1 MGLSCVVR
9 VPGLLLAIAAAL
21 ACPGLTAQS
30 QPQSKTVAAAIAPR
44 LPARAPAQID
54 ALAVA
59 VSPGANRA
67 VSFTNHRSAFYYTQ
81 THVNDHP
88 EHAWFRGFNIAGR
101 RMFSDYRLT
110 VDGVALDPASSR
122 SVVVRPDA
130 LVRTYPNGVVETLR
144 LYDDRD
150 VVSIEVQG
158 SAKNTDLS
166 LAGETVRPEDTV
178 DGVQY
183 YTVTG
188 EAPADPKMTLAV
200 MHKADLFMVCAGATR
215 DAARDLCSEASQAEP
230 AWRAERRTRLESTIN
245 GPQFVLADDASLTRS
260 LRWIALTTEQLLTRQ
275 RGDGIYAGLPW
286 FPEYWGRDSFIAL
299 PGAALVTGHFE
310 AARAILVSFARFQ
323 DRDPASRFYGRM
335 PNIVKPGSLDYH
347 TTDGTPRFVIAL
359 REYLRYTGDVTL
371 LRELYP
377 NVVASIDGAL
387 ARFTDDLGLLVHAD
401 NETWMDAR
409 RASDLSAYVPR
420 GTRANDIQALWYE
433 QLRAGAEFA
442 DQLGDAA
449 AARRWTRV
457 ADRVRRSFDQLF
469 VTPAARDRPA
479 SIADHVTAAGV
490 PDHTLR
496 PNVLFA
502 LDLLPANEAAA
513 VTAQAWRTL
522 VFPWGVATLD
532 PGDRFFHPYHLAP
545 GCWHK
550 DEAYHNGTVWP
561 WLDGVLI
568 DQLVRFDQV
577 EPAWQLFHARSR
589 LALARGVVGGLPE
602 TLDAYPHPGEAE
614 PRLTGTYL
622 QAWSN
627 AEHLRAWYQDF
638 LGVRPA
644 LDQRRVL
651 LRPRIP
657 ASLGNVDF
665 TSRVG
670 TGSLRGVYQRI
681 GQQRRFHWVVDG
693 LTTTLVV
700 DLDRYGAHSFEVR
713 AGEQLVVE
721 QGPHGA
727 RAALFAVD
735 GAQRQA
741 VALAPSPAHRAQLE
755 QWNAVFSGT
764 RFAEPRPL
772 DKHSIGVSCAPD
784 PAGTGPVAE

>member
-1 MGLSCVVR
+1 VAG
-9 VPGLLLAIAAAL
+9 A
-21 ACPGLTAQS
+21 TA
-30 QPQSKTVAAAIAPR
+30 PP
-44 LPARAPAQID
+44 LPARAPAQLD
-54 ALAVA
+54 ALAVT
-59 VSPGANRA
+59 VSPRANRA

-101 RMFSDYRLT
+101 RTFSEYRLT
-110 VDGVALDPASSR
+110 VDGVALDPASSL

-150 VVSIEVQG
+150 VVSVEVQG
-158 SAKNTDLS
+158 STGNTELS
-166 LAGETVRPEDTV
+166 LAGETVRPDGAV
-178 DGVQY
+178 DGLQY
-183 YTVTG
+183 YKTTG
-188 EAPADPKMTLAV
+188 DAPAVPAMTLAV
-200 MHKADLFMVCAGATR
+200 MHEASLFLVCAGATR
-215 DAARDLCSEASQAEP
+215 DAAKDLCREASQAEP
-230 AWRAERRTRLESTIN
+230 AWRADRRARLERTIN
-245 GPQFVLADDASLTRS
+245 GSQFVLTDDAALTGS
-260 LRWIALTTEQLLTRQ
+260 LRWIALTTEQLVTRQ

-299 PGAALVTGHFE
+299 PGATLVTGQFE
-310 AARAILVSFARFQ
+310 AARAILVSFASFQ
-323 DRDPASRFYGRM
+323 DRDPASRFHGRV

-359 REYLRYTGDVTL
+359 RDYLRYTGDVTL
-371 LRELYP
+371 LRDLYP
-377 NVVASIDGAL
+377 NVVASIDGSL
-387 ARFTDDLGLLVHAD
+387 ARFTDDRGLLVHAD

-433 QLRAGAEFA
+433 QLRAGAAFA
-442 DQLGDAA
+442 EQLGDEAA
-449 AARRWTRV
+449 AERWTRA

-469 VTPAARDRPA
+469 VTPAMRDRPA

-561 WLDGVLI
+561 WLDGPFI

-577 EPAWQLFHARSR
+577 EPAWQLFRARNR
-589 LALARGVVGGLPE
+589 LALDRGVVGGLPE

-657 ASLGNVDF
+657 ASLGNADF
-665 TSRVG
+665 TSRIG
-670 TGSLRGVYQRI
+670 AGSLRGVYQRV
-681 GQQRRFHWVVDG
+681 GQQHRFHWVLDG
-693 LTTTLVV
+693 LSTTLVV
-700 DLDRYGAHSFEVR
+700 DLDRYASRSFEVHS
-713 AGEQLVVE
+713 GEQLVVE
-721 QGPHGA
+721 QGPDGA

-735 GAQRQA
+735 GARRQA
-741 VALAPSPAHRAQLE
+741 VVLAPSPARRAQLE
-755 QWNAVFSGT
+755 KWNAVFAGT
-764 RFAEPRPL
+764 GFAKPQPL
-772 DKHSIGVSCAPD
+772 GKYSIGVSCAPD
-784 PAGTGPVAE
+784 PAGTGPIAE

>member
-1 MGLSCVVR
+1 MGLSFDVRLPCLALVV
-9 VPGLLLAIAAAL
+9 VAVLAS
-21 ACPGLTAQS
+21 PD
-30 QPQSKTVAAAIAPR
+30 
-44 LPARAPAQID
+44 LPARSPGPSTSAVALTAPPLPVRETARLD
-54 ALAVA
+54 ALAVTVPA
-59 VSPGANRA
+59 GANRA

-88 EHAWFRGFNIAGR
+88 EHSWFRGFNVAGR
-101 RMFSDYRLT
+101 RMFGDYRVT
-110 VDGVALDPASSR
+110 VDGVQLDPAQSL
-122 SVVVRPDA
+122 SVSVRPDA
-130 LVRTYPNGVVETLR
+130 MVRTYPNGVIETLR

-150 VVSIEVQG
+150 VVGVEIQG
-158 SAKNTDLS
+158 ATGPTELS
-166 LAGETVRPEDTV
+166 LAGETVQPDGAV
-178 DGVQY
+178 DGVQFY
-183 YTVTG
+183 AVTG
-188 EAPADPKMTLAV
+188 DTPSAPAEMLAV
-200 MHKADLFMVCAGATR
+200 SRRADTFLVCAGATH

-230 AWRAERRTRLESTIN
+230 AWRDDRRARLERAIN
-245 GPQFVLADDASLTRS
+245 GPQFVLTDDAALTES

-299 PGAALVTGHFE
+299 PGAALVTGQFE
-310 AARAILVSFARFQ
+310 TARAILISFARFQ

-359 REYLRYTGDVTL
+359 RDYLRYTGDVTL

-387 ARFTDDLGLLVHAD
+387 ARFTDDRGLLVHAD

-433 QLRAGAEFA
+433 QLRAGTEFA
-442 DQLGDAA
+442 EHLGDSAA
-449 AARRWTRV
+449 AERWTR
-457 ADRVRRSFDQLF
+457 AAGRVRLSFDRLF
-469 VTPAARDRPA
+469 VTPATGDRPA

-502 LDLLPANEAAA
+502 LDLLPATEAAA
-513 VTAQAWRTL
+513 VTAQVWHSL

-532 PGDRFFHPYHLAP
+532 PGDPFFHPYHLAP

-561 WLDGVLI
+561 WLDGVFI
-568 DQLVRFDQV
+568 DQLVRFGQV
-577 EPAWQLFHARSR
+577 EPAWQLFRTRNR
-589 LALARGVVGGLPE
+589 LALERGVVGGLPE
-602 TLDAYPHPGEAE
+602 TLDAYPHPGAAE

-627 AEHLRAWYQDF
+627 SEHLRVWYQGF

-657 ASLGNVDF
+657 SGLGDVDF
-665 TSRVG
+665 TSRIG
-670 TGSLRGVYQRI
+670 TGSLRGVYQRV
-681 GQQRRFHWVVDG
+681 GHGRRFHWVVDG
-693 LTTTLVV
+693 LSTTLVL
-700 DLDRYGAHSFEVR
+700 DLDGYESRSIEVQ

-721 QGPHGA
+721 QGVDGA
-727 RAALFAVD
+727 RAELFAGD
-735 GAQRQA
+735 GALRQTI
-741 VALAPSPAHRAQLE
+741 VLAPSPARRAQLE
-755 QWNAVFSGT
+755 QWNAAFAGT
-764 RFAEPRPL
+764 GFARPRPL
-772 DKHSIGVSCAPD
+772 GKHSIGVSCAPD
-784 PAGTGPVAE
+784 RAGTGPIAE

>member
-9 VPGLLLAIAAAL
+9 VPGLLFAVAAAL
-21 ACPGLTAQS
+21 ACPGLAAQS
-30 QPQSKTVAAAIAPR
+30 QPQSATAAGATAPL
-44 LPARAPAQID
+44 LPARAPAQLD

-59 VSPGANRA
+59 VSPRANRA

-88 EHAWFRGFNIAGR
+88 EHGWFRGFNIAGR
-101 RMFSDYRLT
+101 RVFSDYRLK

-130 LVRTYPNGVVETLR
+130 LVRTYPDGVVETLR

-150 VVSIEVQG
+150 VVSVEVRG
-158 SAKNTDLS
+158 SAGPVSLS
-166 LAGETVRPEDTV
+166 LAGETVRPDGVV
-178 DGVQY
+178 DGIQY
-183 YTVTG
+183 YTVIG
-188 EAPADPKMTLAV
+188 EAPAVPAMTVVV
-200 MHKADLFMVCAGATR
+200 MRHADLFLICAGATR
-215 DAARDLCSEASQAEP
+215 DAARDLCSEAAQAEP
-230 AWRAERRTRLESTIN
+230 AWRADRRARLERTLN
-245 GPQFVLADDASLTRS
+245 GSQFVLTDDAALTAS

-299 PGAALVTGHFE
+299 PGAALVTGQFE

-323 DRDPASRFYGRM
+323 DRDPESRFYGRM

-359 REYLRYTGDVTL
+359 RDYVRYTGDVTL

-387 ARFTDDLGLLVHAD
+387 ARFVDDRGLLVHAD

-420 GTRANDIQALWYE
+420 GTRANDIQALWYQ
-433 QLRAGAEFA
+433 QLSAGAEFA
-442 DQLGDAA
+442 AQLGDPAA
-449 AARRWTRV
+449 AERWSR
-457 ADRVRRSFDQLF
+457 AAQRVRRSFDQLF
-469 VTPAARDRPA
+469 VTPATRDHPA

-490 PDHTLR
+490 ADHTLR

-502 LDLLPANEAAA
+502 LDLLPEPDAAA
-513 VTAQAWRTL
+513 ITAQAWRTL

-561 WLDGVLI
+561 WLDGVFI
-568 DQLVRFDQV
+568 DQLVRFEQV
-577 EPAWQLFHARSR
+577 EPAWQLFLARNR
-589 LALARGVVGGLPE
+589 MALERGVVGGLPE

-657 ASLGNVDF
+657 ASLGSVDF
-665 TSRVG
+665 TARIG
-670 TGSLRGVYQRI
+670 AGSLRGVYQRV
-681 GQQRRFHWVVDG
+681 GQDRRFHWVVDG
-693 LTTTLVV
+693 LSTTLIV
-700 DLDRYGAHSFEVR
+700 DLDRHELRSFEVH

-721 QGPHGA
+721 QGQDGA

-735 GAQRQA
+735 GVQRQA
-741 VALAPSPAHRAQLE
+741 VVLAPSPERRARLE
-755 QWNAVFSGT
+755 QWNAVFAGT
-764 RFAEPRPL
+764 GFAGPRPL
-772 DKHSIGVSCAPD
+772 GKHSIGVSCAAD
-784 PAGTGPVAE
+784 PAGTGPIAE

>member
-1 MGLSCVVR
+1 MGLSFVVR
-9 VPGLLLAIAAAL
+9 LLGIVLAAA
-21 ACPGLTAQS
+21 A
-30 QPQSKTVAAAIAPR
+30 VAAPP
-44 LPARAPAQID
+44 LPVREPAQLD

-59 VSPGANRA
+59 VSPRANRA

-88 EHAWFRGFNIAGR
+88 EHAWFRGFNIAGQR
-101 RMFSDYRLT
+101 IFSDYILT
-110 VDGVALDPASSR
+110 ADGVALDRASSR
-122 SVVVRPDA
+122 FVVVRPDA

-150 VVSIEVQG
+150 VVSVEVQG
-158 SAKNTDLS
+158 SAGPTELS
-166 LAGETVRPEDTV
+166 LAGDTV
-178 DGVQY
+178 HPDGVLDGVQY
-183 YTVTG
+183 YTITG
-188 EAPADPKMTLAV
+188 DAPAVPTLTVVV
-200 MHKADLFMVCAGATR
+200 MRRADMFLVCAGATR

-230 AWRAERRTRLESTIN
+230 AWRAERRARLERTIN
-245 GPQFVLADDASLTRS
+245 GSQFVLTDDAALTES

-299 PGAALVTGHFE
+299 PGAALVTGQFE

-335 PNIVKPGSLDYH
+335 PNIVKPGSIDYH

-359 REYLRYTGDVTL
+359 GDYLRYTGDVAL

-387 ARFTDDLGLLVHAD
+387 ARFTDDRGLLLHAD

-409 RASDLSAYVPR
+409 RVSDLSAYAPR

-433 QLRAGAEFA
+433 QLRAGAAFA
-442 DQLGDAA
+442 QQLGDRAA
-449 AARRWTRV
+449 AERWTR
-457 ADRVRRSFDQLF
+457 AAERVRRSFDRVF
-469 VTPAARDRPA
+469 VTPATRDRPA
-479 SIADHVTAAGV
+479 SIADHVTEAGV

-513 VTAQAWRTL
+513 VTARVWRTL
-522 VFPWGVATLD
+522 VLPWGVATLD
-532 PGDRFFHPYHLAP
+532 PGDRFFHAYHLAP

-561 WLDGVLI
+561 WLDGVFI
-568 DQLVRFDQV
+568 DQLVRFGQV
-577 EPAWQLFHARSR
+577 EPAWRLFRTRNR
-589 LALARGVVGGLPE
+589 LALDRGVVGGLPE

-665 TSRVG
+665 TVRIG
-670 TGSLRGVYQRI
+670 AGSMRGVYQGV
-681 GQQRRFHWVVDG
+681 GQGRRFRWVLDG
-693 LTTTLVV
+693 LSTTLVV
-700 DLDRYGAHSFEVR
+700 DLDPYATRSFDVH

-721 QGPHGA
+721 QGPDGA
-727 RAALFAVD
+727 RATLFADD
-735 GAQRQA
+735 GTQRLAATLEPSPQRQA
-741 VALAPSPAHRAQLE
+741 ERK
-755 QWNAVFSGT
+755 QWDAVFAGAE
-764 RFAEPRPL
+764 FAKPRPL
-772 DKHSIGVSCAPD
+772 GKHSIGVSCAPD
-784 PAGTGPVAE
+784 PAGTGPIAE

>member
-1 MGLSCVVR
+1 
-9 VPGLLLAIAAAL
+9 LLLGIATAL
-21 ACPGLTAQS
+21 ACPGLAAQS
-30 QPQSKTVAAAIAPR
+30 PPRSTPEAAAVAPP
-44 LPARAPAQID
+44 LPARAPAQLD
-54 ALAVA
+54 SLAVA
-59 VSPGANRA
+59 VAAGANRA

-88 EHAWFRGFNIAGR
+88 EHAWFRGFSIAGR

-110 VDGVALDPASSR
+110 VGGVALDPAGSR
-122 SVVVRPDA
+122 SVLVRPDA
-130 LVRTYPNGVVETLR
+130 LVRTYPNGVIETLR

-150 VVSIEVQG
+150 VVSVEVQG
-158 SAKNTDLS
+158 SAGPVELS
-166 LAGETVRPEDTV
+166 LAGEMVQPD
-178 DGVQY
+178 DAADHVQY
-183 YTVTG
+183 YTAVG
-188 EAPADPKMTLAV
+188 DGPAVPAITLAV
-200 MHKADLFMVCAGATR
+200 THAEDLFLICAGATR
-215 DAARDLCSEASQAEP
+215 DAARKLCSEASQAEP
-230 AWRAERRTRLESTIN
+230 AWRADRRTRLESTIN
-245 GPQFVLADDASLTRS
+245 GSQFVHTDDAALTES

-299 PGAALVTGHFE
+299 PGATLVTGQFE

-359 REYLRYTGDVTL
+359 RDYLRYTGDVTL

-377 NVVASIDGAL
+377 NVTASIDGAL
-387 ARFTDDLGLLVHAD
+387 ARFTDDQGLLVHAD

-442 DQLGDAA
+442 QLLGDAA
-449 AARRWTRV
+449 AAQRWTRV
-457 ADRVRRSFDQLF
+457 AERVQRSFDQLF
-469 VTPAARDRPA
+469 VTPSARDRA
-479 SIADHVTAAGV
+479 ALIADHVSAAGV

-496 PNVLFA
+496 PNALFA
-502 LDLLPANEAAA
+502 LDMLPADEAAA

-561 WLDGVLI
+561 WLDGVFI

-577 EPAWQLFHARSR
+577 EPAWQLFRARNR
-589 LALARGVVGGLPE
+589 MALERGVVGGLPE

-681 GQQRRFHWVVDG
+681 GRQHRFHWVVEG
-693 LTTTLVV
+693 LSTTLVV
-700 DLDRYGAHSFEVR
+700 DLDQYAPHSFDVR

-721 QGPHGA
+721 QGPNGA
-727 RAALFAVD
+727 RAAVFTVD
-735 GAQRQA
+735 GVQRQKVTFA
-741 VALAPSPAHRAQLE
+741 SSPARRAQLE
-755 QWNAVFSGT
+755 EWNAVFAGAG
-764 RFAEPRPL
+764 FAKPL
-772 DKHSIGVSCAPD
+772 PLGERSIGVSCAPD
-784 PAGTGPVAE
+784 PAGTGPIAE